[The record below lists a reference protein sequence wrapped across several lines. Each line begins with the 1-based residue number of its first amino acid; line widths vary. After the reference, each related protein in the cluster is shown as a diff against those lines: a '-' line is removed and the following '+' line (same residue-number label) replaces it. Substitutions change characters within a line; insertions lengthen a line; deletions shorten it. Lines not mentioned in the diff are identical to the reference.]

1 MKNKLLL
8 YLFLSMSSL
17 VVNAQKI
24 LGGDLSL
31 VPAYEE
37 AGDKWLDADSKDIS
51 GTYSDGMITFVH
63 DVAKWNSI
71 RVRLLVDPTTDGK
84 AATCQDLEYVKKLGK
99 RIKDAQMNFLLDIF
113 YSDTW
118 TDVGQQWIPASW
130 NMNRSTDTE
139 SLAAKVKSYT
149 TEVVDALVDYGAK
162 PDFIQL
168 GNEVSYGM
176 LWDSFSGKS
185 KNKCFYM
192 SGSYEQYE
200 ENIKRFATLLKAARE
215 GVKGS
220 KASSAKII
228 LHCER
233 TLRSSDCSTFYNWVK
248 KAGFDDYDIIGLS
261 YYPFWHGTLTELNA
275 TLTELQSS
283 FSDKDIHIVEAGYFN
298 NSGVDATK
306 QDYNTS
312 STWSYSFEGQAAF
325 LKDLISTL
333 NKYNNVKGLYY
344 WQPEECGNGA
354 DANGKNRVMDD
365 WDNRGF
371 WELTWKSGTHSFSGK
386 ASLET
391 MQGFLSDPSGINQIV
406 EGQQKSNDYYTLDGR
421 RMNSKPQA
429 KGIYLN
435 NGKKIII
442 NEK

>member
-1 MKNKLLL
+1 M
-8 YLFLSMSSL
+8 
-17 VVNAQKI
+17 
-24 LGGDLSL
+24 
-31 VPAYEE
+31 
-37 AGDKWLDADSKDIS
+37 
-51 GTYSDGMITFVH
+51 
-63 DVAKWNSI
+63 
-71 RVRLLVDPTTDGK
+71 
-84 AATCQDLEYVKKLGK
+84 
-99 RIKDAQMNFLLDIF
+99 
-113 YSDTW
+113 
-118 TDVGQQWIPASW
+118 
-130 NMNRSTDTE
+130 
-139 SLAAKVKSYT
+139 
-149 TEVVDALVDYGAK
+149 
-162 PDFIQL
+162 
-168 GNEVSYGM
+168 
-176 LWDSFSGKS
+176 
-185 KNKCFYM
+185 
-192 SGSYEQYE
+192 
-200 ENIKRFATLLKAARE
+200 
-215 GVKGS
+215 
-220 KASSAKII
+220 
-228 LHCER
+228 
-233 TLRSSDCSTFYNWVK
+233 
-248 KAGFDDYDIIGLS
+248 S

-283 FSDKDIHIVEAGYFN
+283 FSDKDIHILEAGYFN

-391 MQGFLSDPSGINQIV
+391 MQGFLSGPSGINQIV
-406 EGQQKSNDYYTLDGR
+406 EGQQKSKDYYTLDGR
-421 RMNSKPQA
+421 RMSSKPQA